1 MPSMRLTFALIALV
15 SLALLFGCA
24 GSGVPQEKYD
34 ALAASCDMAKNEAA
48 SALSAQI
55 AKTSAANSQL
65 SSCTAQKQSLE
76 GEQAVMEQQ
85 NSALQAQA
93 DVLAKAREKMDWAGQ
108 YNLAAAYYL
117 DAFGPGKLPNTA
129 RMNKIDVQVAL
140 LNDAGLAAVW
150 NGVKNCQGI
159 TGCANAKAKVI
170 PYIGNQTQK
179 LALDAAAIVGAK
191 SG

>member
-1 MPSMRLTFALIALV
+1 MSIKFVIIALV
-15 SLALLFGCA
+15 SLALLYGCI
-24 GSGVPQEKYD
+24 GDSVPQEKYD
-34 ALAASCDMAKNEAA
+34 SLSASCEKAKNDAA
-48 SALSAQI
+48 SALAGEKGRTDMASARL
-55 AKTSAANSQL
+55 ATCNAEM
-65 SSCTAQKQSLE
+65 QS
-76 GEQAVMEQQ
+76 MEQLL
-85 NSALQAQA
+85 SAREQENDELMIDAA
-93 DVLAKAREKMDWAGQ
+93 VLAKAREKMDWAGQ